1 METPQTLRHGH
12 AIVIGGS
19 LAGLLAARVLADRFE
34 RVTILERD
42 NLPNAPEPR
51 KGVPQARHVHALLI
65 RGEQIIERLFPGFV
79 RSLLDAGATPVRS
92 GYDVRWHHFGCWKLG
107 FDADERNLALTR
119 PCLEFHLR
127 KRVMELPNV
136 RLLDSTVVT
145 RYAADWDCSRV
156 TGVYIR
162 GRHSIT
168 MLDEPLQADLVVDA
182 SGRGSQTPQRIEEL
196 GYERP
201 EESLVRVNFGYAS
214 RIYERPHGSRDWQSL
229 YVVDRPPSRRGG
241 LVYPI
246 EGNRWL
252 VTLFGWHGDHP
263 PTHEEGFLEFARKLP
278 VPDVHKAIASARPL
292 TGIVGHGFPANW
304 RRHYER
310 LARFPARL
318 IVLGD
323 ALCSFNPIYG
333 QGMTVAAIAA
343 ETLEGTLR
351 DLEARRTPNLDA
363 LTRNFQ
369 GRMARIVDMPWEL
382 AVSEDLRFAE
392 TPGRRTLKVRFLH
405 AYIGRLHEA
414 CGESSLVAERF
425 NRVRNMIAPRSAL
438 FSRDVLLELLRIS
451 WRRRRGTSPA
461 TTCAST

>member
-1 METPQTLRHGH
+1 METPANLRQHGH
-12 AIVIGGS
+12 AIVIGAS

-42 NLPNAPEPR
+42 HLPTGPEAR

-65 RGEQIIERLFPGFV
+65 RGEQVMERLFPGFAKQ
-79 RSLLDAGATPVRS
+79 LIEGGANPVRS

-107 FDADERNLALTR
+107 FESDLRTLALSR
-119 PCLEFHLR
+119 PFLEFHVRQRL
-127 KRVMELPNV
+127 LQCPNV
-136 RLLDSTVVT
+136 RVLDGTVVT

-156 TGVYIR
+156 TGVFIR

-168 MLDEPLQADLVVDA
+168 MADEPLQADLVVDA

-196 GYERP
+196 GYARP
-201 EESLVRVNFGYAS
+201 EESLVKVNFGYAS
-214 RIYERPHGSRDWQSL
+214 RIYERPRGSRDWQSL

-263 PTHEEGFLEFARKLP
+263 PTTEDGFLEFARKLA
-278 VPDVHKAIASARPL
+278 VPDVCNAMASAHPL
-292 TGIVGHGFPANW
+292 TGITAHGFPANW
-304 RRHYER
+304 RRHYDR

-333 QGMTVAAIAA
+333 QGMTVAALAA
-343 ETLEGTLR
+343 ETLEECLR
-351 DLEARRTPNLDA
+351 TLEARRTPNLDA

-369 GRMARIVDMPWEL
+369 GRMSRIVDLPWQL
-382 AVSEDLRFAE
+382 AVGEDLRFPE
-392 TPGRRTLKVRFLH
+392 TPGRRSLKVRLMH
-405 AYIGRLHEA
+405 AYTAKLHEA
-414 CGESSLVAERF
+414 AGHSPLVSERF
-425 NRVRNMIAPRSAL
+425 NRVRNMVAPRSVL
-438 FSRDVLLELLRIS
+438 FGRDVLLELLRVS
-451 WRRRRGTSPA
+451 WRRRATPA
-461 TTCAST
+461 ATCAST